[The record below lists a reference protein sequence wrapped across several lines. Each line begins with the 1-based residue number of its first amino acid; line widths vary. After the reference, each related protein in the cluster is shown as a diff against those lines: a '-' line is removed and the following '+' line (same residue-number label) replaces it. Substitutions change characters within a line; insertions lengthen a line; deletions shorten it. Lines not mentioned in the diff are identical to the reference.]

1 MRDALLMVVD
11 VLGVGLIL
19 FLTLVIM
26 AFWDWWR
33 RGRGG

>member
-26 AFWDWWR
+26 TFWDWWR
-33 RGRGG
+33 RGRGE